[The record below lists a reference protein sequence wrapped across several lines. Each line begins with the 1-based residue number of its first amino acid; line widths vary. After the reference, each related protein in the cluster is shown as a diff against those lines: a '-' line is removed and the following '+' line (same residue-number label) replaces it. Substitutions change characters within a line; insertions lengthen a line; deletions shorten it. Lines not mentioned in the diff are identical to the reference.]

1 MSATE
6 TETGTRA
13 EQAERRFSRF
23 LENVSEEGQIKADE
37 RVILLLKKL
46 IKPKIVVPVE
56 ARIHAAN
63 AKKFRQNKLDTRLNM
78 MTSERLNNMNKYN
91 YEHQQEIKKQR
102 KINSLVSI

>member
-13 EQAERRFSRF
+13 EQAERRFARF

-37 RVILLLKKL
+37 RVIALLKRL
-46 IKPKIVVPVE
+46 VKPKQVITVQP
-56 ARIHAAN
+56 RIHAAN

-91 YEHQQEIKKQR
+91 YEYQQKLKRQH